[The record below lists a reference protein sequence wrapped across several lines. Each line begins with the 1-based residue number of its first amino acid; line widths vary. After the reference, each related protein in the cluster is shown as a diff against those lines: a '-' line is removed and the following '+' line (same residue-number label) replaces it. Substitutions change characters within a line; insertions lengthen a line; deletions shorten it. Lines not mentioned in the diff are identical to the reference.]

1 MSFIPLSDLNS
12 AVPGTSKHEANDCW
26 GWTDTVTKE
35 EYAIIGVESG
45 TAYVDITDPVN
56 PIYIGKLPSHS
67 GRSFWG
73 DMKTYKNY
81 AYILSEHVEQGMQI
95 LDLSQLKNVNPGSR
109 LAETGHY
116 NKFGNAHNIF
126 INEDS
131 GYAYVVGSS
140 ECQGGL
146 YMINLSDPANPVFA
160 GCFSDDGYTHDVQCV
175 MYNGSDDRYTGREI
189 CFAENEDTVTIVDVT
204 DKSNPIQ
211 LSRASYS
218 NMIYTHQ
225 GWLTENHDYLLV
237 GDELDEKTLGIK
249 TTTYVLN
256 VKNLEDPKIAGPH
269 VHETDAIDHNMYVKG
284 GYVYQANYRAGLR
297 ILDLKDISQG
307 RLNEVAFFDI
317 YPNSDSAQF
326 NGAWSVY
333 PFFESGSIIVS
344 GIEQGLYVVRA
355 TATNPTAPTPTPPT
369 PTPPTPTVPTPT
381 NPPPGCDIGE
391 DLMEITIQPDKRP
404 KQITWKL
411 INNCDGEVLLNEGPY
426 LNRQEQKVEKCVPV
440 DQEYKFVITDSKG
453 DGICCNKGDGNYKIE
468 FNGDVYNGD
477 GVFEAEDTVVFG
489 SCGDSTP
496 APTPSGTSFGSN
508 STWYFEEVFSENF
521 DRGLGQFKKS
531 RGTSVKYSK
540 NKKWVMLSAKGY
552 ITSKPFDVS
561 EFSELM
567 VKFNFRSGILQRKE
581 GFALE
586 YCLNTNKCKAW
597 TVVKEWTRNEIF
609 DSYGEDVVF
618 SPNIWL
624 EDDEYIILPANA
636 ISAQIRLKMRGSN
649 RRDKLI
655 IDEVEVYGMGVN
667 ATAAA

>member
-1 MSFIPLSDLNS
+1 MKFVQGSLLALTGTGFFSNNLHAHAHSTNDRNTDKEHHHHSHTQQRKLEDHPVRVNNTLFANFRDWSRSSEFMATGARCKQKEPTSDEQ
-12 AVPGTSKHEANDCW
+12 HE
-26 GWTDTVTKE
+26 TTKVYE
-35 EYAIIGVESG
+35 KWLWDHRCGVNGSNNALCTESG
-45 TAYVDITDPVN
+45 GKNLRSTIEIQTYFNVIKNKQMTNAAITKAQVEDSIDILNKAFEPDFKFIFNYDDTEVTEKNEWYVAAVDSTSETSMKRTLRKGDCSTLNIYAFNPPGGLLGWATFPDSCRSNMDVDGVVILDQSCPDGMAAPYDEGDTLVHEVGHWLGLYHTFQGGCN
-56 PIYIGKLPSHS
+56 GGDQVSDTPAEDSPAFGCPKDKDSCSDKPGKDPIYNFMDYTDDDCMIEFTAGQ
-67 GRSFWG
+67 RSR
-73 DMKTYKNY
+73 MR
-81 AYILSEHVEQGMQI
+81 AYWEDYRQG
-95 LDLSQLKNVNPGSR
+95 S
-109 LAETGHY
+109 
-116 NKFGNAHNIF
+116 
-126 INEDS
+126 
-131 GYAYVVGSS
+131 
-140 ECQGGL
+140 
-146 YMINLSDPANPVFA
+146 
-160 GCFSDDGYTHDVQCV
+160 
-175 MYNGSDDRYTGREI
+175 
-189 CFAENEDTVTIVDVT
+189 
-204 DKSNPIQ
+204 
-211 LSRASYS
+211 
-218 NMIYTHQ
+218 
-225 GWLTENHDYLLV
+225 
-237 GDELDEKTLGIK
+237 
-249 TTTYVLN
+249 
-256 VKNLEDPKIAGPH
+256 
-269 VHETDAIDHNMYVKG
+269 
-284 GYVYQANYRAGLR
+284 
-297 ILDLKDISQG
+297 
-307 RLNEVAFFDI
+307 
-317 YPNSDSAQF
+317 
-326 NGAWSVY
+326 
-333 PFFESGSIIVS
+333 
-344 GIEQGLYVVRA
+344 
-355 TATNPTAPTPTPPT
+355 PTPPT
-369 PTPPTPTVPTPT
+369 PTPP
-381 NPPPGCDIGE
+381 NPPPECDVGE

-426 LNRQEQKVEKCVPV
+426 INRQEQKVEKCVPV

-540 NKKWVMLSAKGY
+540 KKKWVVLSSKGY

-567 VKFNFRSGILQRKE
+567 VKFNFRSGNLQRKE